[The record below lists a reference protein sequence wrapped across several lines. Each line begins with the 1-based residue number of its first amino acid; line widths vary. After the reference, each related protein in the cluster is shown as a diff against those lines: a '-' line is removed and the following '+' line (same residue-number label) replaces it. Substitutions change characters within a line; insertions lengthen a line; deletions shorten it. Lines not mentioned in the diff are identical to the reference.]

1 MPPLEVTPIR
11 VLPARL
17 IASPLRLPFNTTMC
31 YQFTVSGEAG
41 RECVIRTSANLVT
54 WETVSTFIT
63 TTPASVITQPMSG
76 TRRFYQ
82 AIIR

>member
-1 MPPLEVTPIR
+1 MG
-11 VLPARL
+11 
-17 IASPLRLPFNTTMC
+17 

-41 RECVIRTSANLVT
+41 RGCVIRTSADLVT

-63 TTPASVITQPMSG
+63 TTPASVITQPISG
-76 TRRFYQ
+76 ARRFYQ